1 MLLLLSLFV
10 IGTTSA
16 VPIELKD
23 DGDGLTG
30 PQPSII
36 GSLDK
41 VFNKVNKFDQYQCLQ
56 KMICEAMGTAE
67 DLVVAGVNSQ
77 FGQQGGQIA
86 QTAQSGFNQLQ
97 SNPNQFVQTQLGQ
110 GSPLVQA
117 ATAQLG
123 PSSQGLFQSGQQV
136 FQSGQQFLNSGQ
148 QFIQQFPSQQNNV
161 NQFQTNFRPQN
172 QFQQGQFVAQNQFG
186 QTQFGQN
193 QFSSQ
198 SQFGQNQFGQSQF
211 GQNQFGQSQFG
222 QSQRPNG
229 GIVDFLVDGL
239 AGMLASVPLPGKR
252 RRRRETTMHGQAIRL
267 MQNLGLANM
276 GAYPY
281 VRAAIIGHANKA
293 SPGSCAQ
300 LYIECPSGSDQLLS
314 YFNNHNGGLGQNVVP
329 SVTNEVGSLFPGLA
343 ALPQVAAST
352 FGEFASSS
360 SNNGAAGGG
369 GGGLVDTV
377 LDTVAGLIAGATLP
391 NQANGKTL
399 DTLPN
404 KANNNNGKTL
414 PNQNNNNGK
423 TLDKSEGKSLPES
436 DRTGAS

>member
-1 MLLLLSLFV
+1 MLLLPSLFV

-148 QFIQQFPSQQNNV
+148 QFIQQLPSQQNNV

-186 QTQFGQN
+186 QSQFGQN
-193 QFSSQ
+193 QFSS
-198 SQFGQNQFGQSQF
+198 QSQF

-229 GIVDFLVDGL
+229 GIVDSLVDGL
-239 AGMLASVPLPGKR
+239 AGMLASVPLPGKRR

-293 SPGSCAQ
+293 SPGSCSQ

-360 SNNGAAGGG
+360 SSGAAGGG

-404 KANNNNGKTL
+404 QTNNNNGKTF
-414 PNQNNNNGK
+414 
-423 TLDKSEGKSLPES
+423 DKPEGKSLPES